1 MGSTPQENLLITER
15 ILRLRE
21 KIVALEEQEA
31 ELTEEQTAELLKAET
46 QLSKLLKF
54 NEKRLK
60 LAKGLHT
67 VESELSAQI
76 KGQISDVSSLSSIY
90 NGLKQT
96 NIANLRIAQQSL
108 STVQAGLLKDEDKK
122 AILESTLEGVKGLQD
137 LQKQLAET
145 GPEELEKQ
153 EAIREQYKFQ
163 ESLLRDTLSVKHE
176 NAELTDKEFNAL
188 EKILDSQQSGL
199 AVASKYAT
207 INAETK
213 EIIQGQLDAYK
224 AVGKTIRGVI
234 GTAKVLANPIGL
246 AGAALIGF
254 GKTLGKVGEVN
265 KELGTTFADMTV
277 QSAAMSVFFEN
288 YAQTVK
294 SLNKEFGSASE
305 SSGMMALNVE
315 AMAMTF
321 GVSQAEA
328 SSLVGAFSRLN
339 GNSKDVG
346 FNMAE
351 TSREFARQND
361 LNPSQLLADMAAS
374 TEEFALYGKDG
385 GKNILEAAGYA
396 QKLGVEMSTLSK
408 VTDGLLDFE
417 SSINKELELGA
428 LLGKN
433 INFTRARSLAYE
445 EDMAGAVRETI
456 RELGGITEFNNMD
469 PIAKRKAAEAVN
481 LTVGEFQK
489 MAAMQEKGVDL
500 SKVQMEQYDTMGNL
514 IEGGMN
520 KSLGKVTEYAG
531 TALIAFGQIGSQL
544 FLNNR
549 LIKAFNAQQSLSNV
563 TGGAG
568 GITQGVDRRGR
579 SFTRGAN
586 GRFMK
591 APTVPMTPTPGPS
604 NVNQM
609 GGGINMRSVLQ
620 GAAAMLILA
629 GAMFV
634 FAKAAQEFGDDV
646 KWDQVFIGI
655 GAMATLGVVA
665 GILGIGPIAAA
676 VGIGTLLI
684 LGLSVAFG
692 IFAVGAL
699 GMATAVTMIANTLP
713 LLGSGI
719 SALVPMIGGI
729 FGLSFAFAA
738 LGASLAV
745 LGTMGLAALP
755 VLLGIGAAAAGLGL
769 LFGALGVGESSSGLE
784 TESISKYEESMLSKM
799 DTLIES
805 VNATRDVYMDKTKVT
820 NLILSEI
827 PIKTRNNV
835 SITPRGISG

>member
-1 MGSTPQENLLITER
+1 MAPTPQQNLNITER
-15 ILRLRE
+15 ILKLRE
-21 KIVALEEQEA
+21 RIAELEEREG
-31 ELTEEQTAELLKAET
+31 ELTEEQTAQLLKAET
-46 QLSKLLKF
+46 QLSRILKF
-54 NEKRLK
+54 NEKILK
-60 LAKGLHT
+60 AKLGSAT
-67 VESELSAQI
+67 VDAELSSQL

-137 LQKQLAET
+137 LQKQLAES

-163 ESLLRDTLSVKHE
+163 ESLLRDTLTVKQQ
-176 NAELTDKEFNAL
+176 NAEITDKEFEAL
-188 EKILDSQQSGL
+188 KKILDSQQDGL
-199 AVASKYAT
+199 AVANKYAT

-234 GTAKVLANPIGL
+234 GTAKVLANPIGM

-265 KELGTTFADMTV
+265 KELGTSFADMTV

-305 SSGMMALNVE
+305 ASGIMALNVE

-339 GNSKDVG
+339 RNSSEVG

-351 TSREFARQND
+351 TSRQFARQND

-428 LLGKN
+428 LLGRN

-456 RELGGITEFNNMD
+456 RELGGIAEFNNMD

-489 MAAMQEKGVDL
+489 MASMQEKGINL
-500 SKVQMEQYDTMGNL
+500 SEVQMEQYDTMGNL

-520 KSLGKVTEYAG
+520 KALGVTTEFIG
-531 TALIAFGQIGSQL
+531 TSLIALGQLGAQIMT
-544 FLNNR
+544 NTR
-549 LIKAFNAQQSLSNV
+549 LTKLFNAQQSVSNV
-563 TGGAG
+563 TGGLG

-586 GRFMK
+586 GRFMR
-591 APTVPMTPTPGPS
+591 APQVPMAPTPGPS

-609 GGGINMRSVLQ
+609 GGGINMKSVLQ

-634 FAKAAQEFGDDV
+634 FAKAAQEFGEGI

-655 GAMATLGVVA
+655 GAMATLGIVA
-665 GILGIGPIAAA
+665 GVLGIGPVAAA
-676 VGIGTLLI
+676 VGTGTLLI

-699 GMATAVTMIANTLP
+699 AMATAVTMIANSLP
-713 LLGSGI
+713 LLASGI
-719 SALVPMIGGI
+719 SSLTPMIGGI

-738 LGASLAV
+738 LGASLSI
-745 LGTMGLAALP
+745 LGSMGLLALP

-784 TESISKYEESMLSKM
+784 AESLSKYEESMLSKM

>member
-1 MGSTPQENLLITER
+1 MAPTPQQNLNITER
-15 ILRLRE
+15 ILKLRE
-21 KIVALEEQEA
+21 RIAELEEREG
-31 ELTEEQTAELLKAET
+31 ELTEEQTAQLLKAET
-46 QLSKLLKF
+46 QLSRILKF
-54 NEKRLK
+54 NEKILK
-60 LAKGLHT
+60 AKLGSAT
-67 VESELSAQI
+67 VDAELSSQL

-108 STVQAGLLKDEDKK
+108 STVQAGLLKDDEKK

-137 LQKQLAET
+137 LQKQLAES

-163 ESLLRDTLSVKHE
+163 ESLLRDTLTVKQQ
-176 NAELTDKEFNAL
+176 NAEITDEEFQAL
-188 EKILDSQQSGL
+188 KKILDSQQDGL

-224 AVGKTIRGVI
+224 AVGKTIRGVV
-234 GTAKVLANPIGL
+234 GTAKVLANPIGI

-277 QSAAMSVFFEN
+277 ESAAMSVFFEN

-305 SSGMMALNVE
+305 ASGMMALNVE

-328 SSLVGAFSRLN
+328 ATLIGTFSRLN
-339 GNSKDVG
+339 GNSSDVG
-346 FNMAE
+346 KNMVA
-351 TSREFARQND
+351 TSHEFARQND

-417 SSINKELELGA
+417 TSITKELELGA
-428 LLGKN
+428 LLGRN
-433 INFTRARSLAYE
+433 INFDRARGLAYQ
-445 EDMAGAVRETI
+445 EDMAGAVRETL
-456 RELGGITEFNNMD
+456 RELGGIEAFNQMD
-469 PIAKRKAAEAVN
+469 PIAKRKAAEAINVS
-481 LTVGEFQK
+481 VGELQK
-489 MAAMQEKGVDL
+489 MASLQEKGVDL
-500 SKVQMEQYDTMGNL
+500 NNVQMEQYDTMGNL

-520 KSLGKVTEYAG
+520 KFLGVSTEFIG
-531 TALIAFGQIGSQL
+531 TSLIALGQLGAQIMT
-544 FLNNR
+544 NTR
-549 LIKAFNAQQSLSNV
+549 LTKLFNAQQSVSNV
-563 TGGAG
+563 TSGGLG
-568 GITQGVDRRGR
+568 GVTQGVDKRGR

-591 APTVPMTPTPGPS
+591 APTAPMTPTTSPS
-604 NVNQM
+604 NVNKM
-609 GGGINMRSVLQ
+609 GGGINMKSVLQ

-634 FAKAAQEFGDDV
+634 FAKAGQEFGSVDFT
-646 KWDQVFIGI
+646 KVFVGI
-655 GAMATLGVVA
+655 GAIATLGLVA
-665 GILGIGPIAAA
+665 GILGAGPIAAA

-692 IFAVGAL
+692 IFAIGAL
-699 GMATAVTMIANTLP
+699 GMATAVTMIANSLP
-713 LLGSGI
+713 LLASGI
-719 SALVPMIGGI
+719 SSLTPMITGI
-729 FGLSFAFAA
+729 FGLSAAFTA
-738 LGASLAV
+738 LGFSLSV
-745 LGTMGLAALP
+745 LGSMGLLALP
-755 VLLGIGAAAAGLGL
+755 VLLGIGAAAAGLGI
-769 LFGALGVGESSSGLE
+769 LFGALGVGDSSSGLE
-784 TESISKYEESMLSKM
+784 EGTLSQYEESMLSKM
-799 DTLIES
+799 DALIQ
-805 VNATRDVYMDKTKVT
+805 ATNKQRDIYLDKDKVT
-820 NLILSEI
+820 SLVTATSDRSIVNKL
-827 PIKTRNNV
+827 NV
-835 SITPRGISG
+835 FNA